1 MRKEQTFR
9 VLSLALLSV
18 VVVCCCSVSLVS
30 CTSDDSGVP
39 PSLAKAEPLRFALSF
54 DGYEDTR
61 GYVSN
66 DMDES
71 VGLFAYLFEDWGTT
85 GPNFMYDEEMQFNG
99 TYWQT
104 VNTFEQPDPGYQMRF
119 YTYYPFGIS
128 DLLEFS
134 APEAQGAPD
143 FTYTVPKDLEEQVD
157 LMAGR
162 SVGDIASQDLRKA
175 SEITIKMS
183 HLLTA
188 VKFQVGKCS
197 ENGRI
202 VKITL
207 KKVLDKNNYH
217 LSETEEYVE
226 DPANPGTFL
235 TDPLTGNLLREYRID
250 GWDTKPYDEYP
261 DDYSDFSAELS
272 QKVALT
278 KTKLEGTQVV
288 VVPQPIMTD
297 ENAFLMLPQ
306 TLPADATLEV
316 TINCGGDDHVLSASL
331 AGKEWVQG
339 KKVTYTLDITSLTKL
354 TVRSQITPWNQH
366 ETIDGVAT
374 DGVTILMDTGLDDW
388 IQHVTMMNSD
398 DPRETNP

>member
-1 MRKEQTFR
+1 MRKEQTFK
-9 VLSLALLSV
+9 VLSLAFMSV
-18 VVVCCCSVSLVS
+18 VVACCCSVSLVS
-30 CTSDDSGVP
+30 CTSDDSGA
-39 PSLAKAEPLRFALSF
+39 SSSFMKTNPLRFALSF

-85 GPNFMYDEEMQFNG
+85 GPNFMFDEEMQFNG

-104 VNTFEQPDPGYQMRF
+104 VNTFDQPDPGYLMRF
-119 YTYYPFGIS
+119 YAYYPFGIS
-128 DLLEFS
+128 DALEFS

-143 FTYTVPKDLEEQVD
+143 FTYTVPKELEEQVD

-188 VKFQVGKCS
+188 IKFQVGKCS

-202 VKITL
+202 TKITL

-226 DPANPGTFL
+226 DPANPSTFL
-235 TDPLTGNLLREYRID
+235 TDPLTE
-250 GWDTKPYDEYP
+250 
-261 DDYSDFSAELS
+261 
-272 QKVALT
+272 
-278 KTKLEGTQVV
+278 
-288 VVPQPIMTD
+288 
-297 ENAFLMLPQ
+297 
-306 TLPADATLEV
+306 
-316 TINCGGDDHVLSASL
+316 
-331 AGKEWVQG
+331 
-339 KKVTYTLDITSLTKL
+339 
-354 TVRSQITPWNQH
+354 
-366 ETIDGVAT
+366 
-374 DGVTILMDTGLDDW
+374 
-388 IQHVTMMNSD
+388 
-398 DPRETNP
+398 

>member
-9 VLSLALLSV
+9 VLSLAFLSV

-134 APEAQGAPD
+134 APEA
-143 FTYTVPKDLEEQVD
+143 
-157 LMAGR
+157 
-162 SVGDIASQDLRKA
+162 
-175 SEITIKMS
+175 
-183 HLLTA
+183 
-188 VKFQVGKCS
+188 
-197 ENGRI
+197 
-202 VKITL
+202 
-207 KKVLDKNNYH
+207 
-217 LSETEEYVE
+217 
-226 DPANPGTFL
+226 
-235 TDPLTGNLLREYRID
+235 
-250 GWDTKPYDEYP
+250 
-261 DDYSDFSAELS
+261 
-272 QKVALT
+272 
-278 KTKLEGTQVV
+278 
-288 VVPQPIMTD
+288 
-297 ENAFLMLPQ
+297 
-306 TLPADATLEV
+306 
-316 TINCGGDDHVLSASL
+316 
-331 AGKEWVQG
+331 
-339 KKVTYTLDITSLTKL
+339 
-354 TVRSQITPWNQH
+354 
-366 ETIDGVAT
+366 
-374 DGVTILMDTGLDDW
+374 
-388 IQHVTMMNSD
+388 
-398 DPRETNP
+398 